1 MNHVDR
7 CAKAAV
13 KEKALIFL
21 KVWQNAF
28 FPYFCTP
35 KNERGFSY
43 FKGKISVAQLP
54 DCWQAG

>member
-1 MNHVDR
+1 MKRVGG
-7 CAKAAV
+7 CAKTAV

-35 KNERGFSY
+35 KILNDL
-43 FKGKISVAQLP
+43 KLKK
-54 DCWQAG
+54 

>member
-1 MNHVDR
+1 MDWR
-7 CAKAAV
+7 AKADV

-35 KNERGFSY
+35 KNERGLSLF
-43 FKGKISVAQLP
+43 
-54 DCWQAG
+54 

>member
-1 MNHVDR
+1 MNRVDW

-21 KVWQNAF
+21 KVWRNAF

-35 KNERGFSY
+35 KNERGLSLF
-43 FKGKISVAQLP
+43 
-54 DCWQAG
+54 